1 MRISDWSSDVCSS
14 DLLDVPAA
22 RVVAVEHVVAPV
34 GGDGG
39 AGIGALFRGV
49 AAVGELADVARAA
62 VRAGDQPGQGP
73 WLAAVPIGPMLC
85 DGVHRDAPLLRL
97 RSRLQCSLPLRTRAS
112 PDERRVGK
120 EWVR

>member
-1 MRISDWSSDVCSS
+1 M
-14 DLLDVPAA
+14 LDGQAA

-62 VRAGDQPGQGP
+62 VRAGDQHGQGP
-73 WLAAVPIGPMLC
+73 WLAAVP
-85 DGVHRDAPLLRL
+85 
-97 RSRLQCSLPLRTRAS
+97 RSEEHTSELQSLMRISYDVFCLKQKTTKYQKYKS
-112 PDERRVGK
+112 
-120 EWVR
+120 